1 VVVCIGL
8 FFLVAAA
15 ILAAKE
21 KNSIDNRDFK
31 ESF

>member
-1 VVVCIGL
+1 MHRF
-8 FFLVAAA
+8 FFLAAAA